1 MLAAVYGPLEVKRGG
16 KEQIDRATIDVVWRP
31 RIGPSGII
39 SIYIIFNYQEEGT
52 GWGKREEERGG
63 RREGKEGEEGEGEG
77 EGELLC

>member
-52 GWGKREEERGG
+52 
-63 RREGKEGEEGEGEG
+63 
-77 EGELLC
+77 